1 VKSLKNILFFICIA
15 AYLVVVTGFIS
26 NRERVQK
33 IRDFKI
39 RVVDSSENQFI
50 HTSDI
55 MQMLHM
61 SNETFMGK
69 ESGAVDLEHIETSLK
84 KRQIIDKA
92 DVFVTEPG
100 VLHVEISQKTPF
112 VRVFNRYGQGYYL
125 DKAGNI
131 IPLYGSFSP
140 FVIVANGYI
149 AEPFTVGKTLNILEV
164 KHDSL
169 TRSLHTIYDV
179 YKLAS
184 FITGDSFWKS
194 QIEQIYV
201 NRNYDFELIPRVGS
215 HVIELGKVED
225 LEEKFENLKILYLR
239 GFNRIGWNKYEK
251 ISLKY
256 KNQVVC
262 TKIQ

>member
-1 VKSLKNILFFICIA
+1 
-15 AYLVVVTGFIS
+15 
-26 NRERVQK
+26 
-33 IRDFKI
+33 
-39 RVVDSSENQFI
+39 
-50 HTSDI
+50 
-55 MQMLHM
+55 
-61 SNETFMGK
+61 
-69 ESGAVDLEHIETSLK
+69 
-84 KRQIIDKA
+84 
-92 DVFVTEPG
+92 
-100 VLHVEISQKTPF
+100 
-112 VRVFNRYGQGYYL
+112 
-125 DKAGNI
+125 
-131 IPLYGSFSP
+131 
-140 FVIVANGYI
+140 
-149 AEPFTVGKTLNILEV
+149 V